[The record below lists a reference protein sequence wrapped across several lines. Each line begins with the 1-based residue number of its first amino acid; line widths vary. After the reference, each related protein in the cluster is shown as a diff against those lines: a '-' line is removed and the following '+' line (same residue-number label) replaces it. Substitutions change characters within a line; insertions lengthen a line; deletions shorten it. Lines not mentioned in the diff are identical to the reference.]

1 MPFAQLAAAT
11 RGNQRSEARGQ
22 RSEDKAAKNVATD
35 NLFVNP
41 PTAAPLPGPR
51 PNRAPQR
58 LAPPVGSVTAVMTS
72 PATLTPTANNGDG
85 KADPGDTINYTV
97 TLGNT
102 TGSDATGLSFN
113 DLLDSH
119 TAFVVGS
126 IKSSPIC
133 FDQSTS
139 TNEDVAK
146 ALTLTG
152 EDPDGDSITFSIVAG
167 PSHGSL
173 NPGVSGAA
181 QTYTPSA
188 DYNGADSFTFR
199 VNDGTTSGAGAN
211 GNSNENCTVSI
222 TVNPV
227 NDAPTFTL
235 PGVGQPPA
243 VNEDAGAQSVSSFIT
258 NVRPGNVGDTLEN
271 GQTVSF
277 VITNNTNP
285 GIFSSAP
292 ALNVVGASYP
302 KTATLTYTSALN
314 QNGTATITYHAHDD
328 GGTSPGVDT
337 SSPDQTFTITVN
349 PVNDPPVV
357 TAPAAYAA
365 QANMKV
371 TGLTG
376 LLGVGGNNVTDV
388 DTGTGSPACNPTP
401 FTIKSGSISA
411 TTPAGGIV
419 SNVNLSTGAF
429 DFEPPPGVTGDVT
442 FTYVVSDNG
451 CPGVADSAPVTVHVT
466 VSGPVI
472 WFVNPG
478 AGPDTTHTGTLNN
491 PFQLLASAN
500 TAMGAN
506 ANQRIFV
513 YTGTTTS
520 AVGVT
525 LQSSQWLVGQG
536 ATDSG
541 GTTNFD
547 TLIGITPPANT
558 ILRPAVNGT
567 KPTIQGRVHTN
578 ASNTRVQGVAIAPPA
593 GTQGLTGTSG
603 AAMTG
608 MQVGIST
615 TQSDVT
621 VATTGQSGTNAMGV
635 SLNNAGG
642 VFTFISINVNQDASS
657 NKPAEGILLT
667 STTGSFSVL
676 GNGTTA
682 GSGGT
687 IQNCTAKGA
696 DFRTAQNITLK
707 NMNFTNNATANLG
720 AAGKCGD

>member
-22 RSEDKAAKNVATD
+22 RSEDKATKNVATD

-41 PTAAPLPGPR
+41 LTAVPAPPLPGPR
-51 PNRAPQR
+51 PEPAPQP
-58 LAPPVGSVTAVMTS
+58 LAPPVGSVTAVITS

-85 KADPGDTINYTV
+85 KADPGDTINYTA

-102 TGSDATGLSFN
+102 TATDATGLSFN
-113 DLLDSH
+113 DVLDSH
-119 TAFVVGS
+119 TSFVAGS
-126 IKSSPIC
+126 IKSTPVC
-133 FDQSTS
+133 FDQSTN
-139 TNEDVAK
+139 TNEDTAT
-146 ALTLTG
+146 AITLTG
-152 EDPDGDSITFSIVAG
+152 HDPDGDAITFSIVTPPA
-167 PSHGSL
+167 HGGF
-173 NPGVSGAA
+173 GVTTAPNL
-181 QTYTPSA
+181 TYTPTA
-188 DYNGADSFTFR
+188 DYNGADSFSFR

-211 GNSNENCTVSI
+211 GNSNETCTVSI
-222 TVNPV
+222 TVNAV

-235 PGVGQPPA
+235 PSVGQPPA

-258 NVRPGNVGDTLEN
+258 NVRPGNSGDTLEN

-285 GIFSSAP
+285 GIFSSGP

-328 GGTSPGVDT
+328 GGTSPGVDN
-337 SSPDQTFTITVN
+337 SADQTFTITVN
-349 PVNDPPVV
+349 AVNDPPVV

-401 FTIKSGSISA
+401 FTVKSGSISA

-520 AVGVT
+520 GVGVT
-525 LQSSQWLVGQG
+525 LQSSQWLIGQG
-536 ATDSG
+536 ATNSG
-541 GTTNFD
+541 GTLTFD
-547 TLIGITPPANT
+547 TLMGITPPANT

-567 KPTIQGRVHTN
+567 KPTIQGRVQMN

-615 TQSDVT
+615 TLSDVT
-621 VATTGQSGTNAMGV
+621 VTTTGQSGTNAMGV

-642 VFTFISINVNQDASS
+642 T
-657 NKPAEGILLT
+657 
-667 STTGSFSVL
+667 
-676 GNGTTA
+676 
-682 GSGGT
+682 
-687 IQNCTAKGA
+687 
-696 DFRTAQNITLK
+696 
-707 NMNFTNNATANLG
+707 
-720 AAGKCGD
+720 